1 MKVIP
6 VSSLWQHFTA
16 QGRKFLVLRDFEGL
30 PDSVRS
36 DLDIAVCGEPELPFA
51 EQAIRKFAESQNI
64 ELITV
69 VRRSY
74 VWQFKLLDRSSPAQ
88 LVIDVHFQ
96 GEGWRGPLYLTI
108 SDLFETSTERLLWR
122 EPSLAYQAMMALF
135 QHLLWGGFYKAKYH
149 ELLPRWIAGCEAEFA
164 AAIARAFGSQWG
176 IRVPKMVRER
186 DVAALERSVQALR
199 WNLWLRRGFPDFP
212 GSLGRLV
219 QFVWGEVKITAA
231 RQGRWVVLI
240 GPDGV
245 GKTSIA
251 QGLFPEVAPFF
262 RSLKYHHWIPSW
274 TRPLSTKVPPGGG
287 RFEPAPCRGG
297 FSGDLLSTARLA
309 RSVCRAWLGYVLRIL
324 PALLRQRLV
333 LGDRYLFNY
342 HLDPQSVRYGA
353 SQRWVKW
360 ALRLVPKP
368 DLIISLVA
376 NPETIHARKAELP
389 VAEIEL
395 RIARAR
401 ELEALGFNVLQVSA
415 EAPLPNVIEQVAIA
429 TIRSLKS

>member
-1 MKVIP
+1 MKTGALDQ
-6 VSSLWQHFTA
+6 LWPEFA
-16 QGRKFLVLRDFEGL
+16 SRGVRPLVLRDFEGL
-30 PDSVRS
+30 PSFIRS
-36 DLDIAVCGEPELPFA
+36 DLDLAIAHRRLLAAASEAIAAFA
-51 EQAIRKFAESQNI
+51 SCAGM
-64 ELITV
+64 ELIIV

-74 VWQFKLLDRSSPAQ
+74 VWQFKLLNSNCGEQ
-88 LVIDVHFQ
+88 LVVDVHTQ

-122 EPSLAYQAMMALF
+122 EPCKAHQAMMALF

-149 ELLPRWIAGCEAEFA
+149 ELLPSWIANCEAEFA
-164 AAIARAFGSQWG
+164 AAITRAFGPQWG

-186 DVAALERSVQALR
+186 DVAALERSVLVLR

-212 GSLGRLV
+212 GSLSRLL
-219 QFVWGEVKITAA
+219 QFIWGEVKITAA

-251 QGLFPEVAPFF
+251 QGLFPEVDQFF
-262 RSLKYHHWIPSW
+262 RSFKYHHWIPSW
-274 TRPLSTKVPPGGG
+274 TRPLVTKVPPGGR
-287 RFEPAPCRGG
+287 RFEPAPCGGG
-297 FSGDLLSTARLA
+297 FFGDLLSMVRLA

-324 PALLRQRLV
+324 PALLRQGVV

-401 ELEALGFNVLQVSA
+401 ELEALGFNVVQVSA
-415 EAPLPNVIEQVAIA
+415 EAPLSNVIEQVAIA